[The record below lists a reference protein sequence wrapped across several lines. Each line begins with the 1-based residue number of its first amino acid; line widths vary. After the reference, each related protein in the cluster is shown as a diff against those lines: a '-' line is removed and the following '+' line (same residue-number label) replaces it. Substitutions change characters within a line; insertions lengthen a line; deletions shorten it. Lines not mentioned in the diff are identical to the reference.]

1 MACRLIDSVEYMEK
15 KEKIYVIVIDERYD
29 YEKGI
34 HTPIVIK
41 DKEKAKAEFKSI
53 VELAYKEW
61 DNEINNRGWIVEE
74 SEDSFYIYSDG
85 EEAISHYG
93 VQLYEVEVE

>member
-1 MACRLIDSVEYMEK
+1 MEK

-41 DKEKAKAEFKSI
+41 DKEKAKAEFKRI

-61 DNEINNRGWIVEE
+61 DNEIKNRGWIVEDY
-74 SEDSFYIYSDG
+74 EDMFYIYADG

-93 VQLYEVEVE
+93 VHLYEIEVE